1 MPKYSDN
8 NSWLTVLTSKKKS
21 QDTIA
26 IIKKLIKNKINARKP
41 WHPNHLQ
48 KPFKK
53 YQNYKIT
60 NAQKVFKNSICMP
73 SNIDLN
79 YKQIQKISKFLK

>member
-1 MPKYSDN
+1 MSRVLVIQGKNISIV
-8 NSWLTVLTSKKKS
+8 TVPYNTTKK
-21 QDTIA
+21 
-26 IIKKLIKNKINARKP
+26 IITKLIKNKINARKP
-41 WHPNHLQ
+41 WYPNHLQ

-60 NAQKVFKNSICMP
+60 NALKVFKNSICMP